1 MRSKFKKML
10 TYFLLSAIILPGWV
24 LGSSLFQKTEKAYA
38 ATFSVQDVDDSE
50 LAPNFTLKDGS
61 HWDAEVAGNLD
72 SSQTTNGNFAG
83 EWARWKFHASD
94 SGRYMIMVSWL
105 ASADRATNAAYSL
118 LDNTLT
124 LKNDIDGVGNF
135 SIDQTRNASGGTVGV
150 PTWSGY
156 YPLSI
161 FDLTAGND
169 YYVNLS
175 GVNANKVNA
184 DSLMITYDGLDPSN
198 PTISINSGATYSNSQ
213 NVNLSLSAE
222 DNMAVALM
230 QISETNP
237 IPAATAFQA
246 YQTTKN
252 FTLSAGDGPKTVYV
266 QYYDVVFNVS
276 TVASDS
282 IILDTTVAVPTNV
295 TASLAGNVIT
305 VDWDDVVDGG
315 SGLSGYNIYSSS
327 DGFANKINPSL
338 IPAGTSAFGDTI
350 YTNGT
355 YSYKVE
361 AVDNAG
367 NISAKS
373 AETTPAIV
381 ANITPASPTNVATE
395 VSDHNLTI
403 FWDAVGGGVTGYIVT
418 INGVSRDV
426 GNVLEYPTSLEYGT
440 YKVIVTSYYSINSF
454 GINDPAGLNEA
465 KNVAIAAGLE
475 KSVTLS
481 SAVKISTVSAVT
493 VAPEVAE
500 AAPVTPAVTTP
511 SQTDTSDTGL
521 ETEEEGQIKG
531 EEESTE
537 EADENINWT
546 PWIIL
551 FVLIIL
557 AGAAT
562 GGYFY
567 WFAGEE
573 EVETKVTTKPEP
585 ESKSTTKS
593 SSKSSSGKKPR
604 RW

>member
-24 LGSSLFQKTEKAYA
+24 LGSSLFDKPQIAKA
-38 ATFSVQDVDDSE
+38 ATYSIQNVDDSE
-50 LAPNFTLKDGS
+50 LAPNFTLKDSS
-61 HWDAEVAGNLD
+61 HWDTETAGNIN
-72 SSQTTNGNFAG
+72 SSRTTNGNFAG

-94 SGRYMIMVSWL
+94 TGRYMIMASWL

-118 LDNTLT
+118 LDNTFT
-124 LKNDIDGVGNF
+124 LKNDIDGTGNF
-135 SIDQTRNASGGTVGV
+135 SIDQTREASGSAATV

-175 GVNANKVNA
+175 GVNADKVSA
-184 DSLMITYDGLDPSN
+184 DSIMITYDGVDPYN
-198 PTISINSGATYSNSQ
+198 PTISINSGATYSNSH

-222 DNMAVALM
+222 DNMGVALM

-237 IPAATAFQA
+237 IPPATAFQA

-252 FTLSAGDGPKTVYV
+252 FTLSAGDGVKTVYA
-266 QYYDVVFNVS
+266 QYFDAVLNVS

-327 DGFANKINPSL
+327 DGFVNKINSSL
-338 IPAGTSAFGDTI
+338 IPAGTSAYGDTI
-350 YTNGT
+350 HTNGS

-381 ANITPASPTNVATE
+381 ASITPPAPTNVVTT

-403 FWDAVGGGVTGYIVT
+403 SWDAVGGGVTGYIVT

-426 GNVLEYPTSLEYGT
+426 GNVTEYPTSLDYGT
-440 YKVIVTSYYSINSF
+440 YKIIVTSYYSVDSF
-454 GINDPAGLNEA
+454 GINDSAGLNEA
-465 KNVAIAAGLE
+465 KNAAIAAGLE

-481 SAVKISTVSAVT
+481 PVAKTSTVSEVT
-493 VAPEVAE
+493 VAPESASAAE
-500 AAPVTPAVTTP
+500 APAITPKP
-511 SQTDTSDTGL
+511 SETGTQDTGL
-521 ETEEEGQIKG
+521 KTEEEGKIKG
-531 EEESTE
+531 EEQSTQTAE
-537 EADENINWT
+537 EKINWT

-573 EVETKVTTKPEP
+573 EVETKVKSKPEVEKKEIAKP
-585 ESKSTTKS
+585 KVKDTS
-593 SSKSSSGKKPR
+593 SKKPR